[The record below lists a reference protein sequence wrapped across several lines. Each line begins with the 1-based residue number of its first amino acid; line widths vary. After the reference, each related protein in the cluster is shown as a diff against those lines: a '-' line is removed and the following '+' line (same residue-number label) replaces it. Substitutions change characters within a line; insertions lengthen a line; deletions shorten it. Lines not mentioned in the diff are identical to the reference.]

1 MSKPKKTILQL
12 ETLIKKEAA
21 TSMLLPKDIVV
32 SIWPD
37 SDGWKVACRSPHP
50 LQDRECCE
58 LNLVRTEADRLRL
71 KFDLNL

>member
-21 TSMLLPKDIVV
+21 KSMLLPKDIVV

-37 SDGWKVACRSPHP
+37 TDGWKVVCHSPHP

-58 LNLVRTEADRLRL
+58 LIRAEADRLRL

>member
-50 LQDRECCE
+50 LQDRECYE
-58 LNLVRTEADRLRL
+58 LIRAEGDRLKL
-71 KFDLNL
+71 KYDLNL

>member
-21 TSMLLPKDIVV
+21 KSMLLPKDIVV

-37 SDGWKVACRSPHP
+37 TDGWKAVCHSPHP

-58 LNLVRTEADRLRL
+58 LIRAEADRLRL

>member
-21 TSMLLPKDIVV
+21 KSMLLPKDVVV
-32 SIWPD
+32 SIWSD
-37 SDGWKVACRSPHP
+37 TDGWKVVCHSPHP
-50 LQDRECCE
+50 LQDRECSE
-58 LNLVRTEADRLRL
+58 LIRAEADRLRP

>member
-21 TSMLLPKDIVV
+21 KTMSLPNDLVV

-37 SDGWKVACRSPHP
+37 ADSWKVVCHSPHP
-50 LQDRECCE
+50 VKDRECYE
-58 LNLVRTEADRLRL
+58 LIRAEADRLKL

>member
-21 TSMLLPKDIVV
+21 KSMLLPKDIVV

-37 SDGWKVACRSPHP
+37 TDGWKVVCHSPHS
-50 LQDRECCE
+50 LQDREM
-58 LNLVRTEADRLRL
+58 LRA
-71 KFDLNL
+71 NSSGS

>member
-21 TSMLLPKDIVV
+21 KSMLLPKDIVV

-37 SDGWKVACRSPHP
+37 TDGWKVACRSPHP

-58 LNLVRTEADRLRL
+58 LVRTKADRLRR

>member
-1 MSKPKKTILQL
+1 MSKPKKTILEL

-21 TSMLLPKDIVV
+21 KTMSLPKNLVI

-37 SDGWKVACRSPHP
+37 ADSWKVVCHSPNP
-50 LQDRECCE
+50 LQDRKYYE
-58 LNLVRTEADRLRL
+58 LIRSEADRLKL

>member
-21 TSMLLPKDIVV
+21 KSMLLPKDIVV

-37 SDGWKVACRSPHP
+37 TDGWKVVCHSPNP
-50 LQDRECCE
+50 LQDCCE
-58 LNLVRTEADRLRL
+58 LIRAEADRLRL

>member
-21 TSMLLPKDIVV
+21 KSMLLPKDIVV

-37 SDGWKVACRSPHP
+37 TDGKSRAA
-50 LQDRECCE
+50 
-58 LNLVRTEADRLRL
+58 VRTHCKIA
-71 KFDLNL
+71 NAAS

>member
-21 TSMLLPKDIVV
+21 KSMLLPKDIVV

-37 SDGWKVACRSPHP
+37 TDGWKVACHSPHP
-50 LQDRECCE
+50 LQE
-58 LNLVRTEADRLRL
+58 LVRTEADRLRL